1 MTDLAIA
8 AQQLAEELTETLGAE
23 KISYL
28 DVLDALATSGLILE
42 RIPDSNVTGIY
53 LHSCELEGLVA

>member
-1 MTDLAIA
+1 MTDPVQA
-8 AQQLAEELTETLGAE
+8 AAQLAEELTETLGAE

-42 RIPDSNVTGIY
+42 RIPDSNVSGIY
-53 LHSCELEGLVA
+53 LESCELEGLVA

>member
-1 MTDLAIA
+1 MTDLVRDA
-8 AQQLAEELTETLGAE
+8 AQLAEELTETLGAE

-53 LHSCELEGLVA
+53 LESCGLEGLVA